1 MRDKISFLLCTLFI
15 SFSTFSQTYIT
26 NVTVLDVVKQKLVP
40 AQTVMIKDDII
51 TDIQS
56 SKKIKVP
63 TGATIIDGT
72 GKFLMPGLT
81 DAHVHFFQS
90 GGLYTRPDA
99 INLTKDK
106 PYEKEIEWV
115 HNNMEDFLR
124 RYLKCGITSV
134 IDVGDNYS
142 FLQQRD
148 SFENKNYAPSIYMTG
163 PLLTSYEPDA
173 FKNLKNDEPFILVK
187 TAEDGIK
194 GVQQELP
201 YHPDFI
207 KIWYI
212 VSQNKDSVEA
222 SARRFAPIA
231 KAIID
236 EAHKHNLKVA
246 VHATERITAQLA
258 VENGCDYLVHG
269 VEDEIVTDDFIKL
282 LKSKNVIDC
291 PTLIVEDGYFKT
303 FGQTMD
309 YSTYDLMNS
318 NPEQIGSIEDLKHLP
333 DTAMIGFYKKRLNSP
348 AFISK
353 WHHDDSVRM
362 VNLKKMID
370 GGVTIAAGTDAGNI
384 GTQHATSFYDELQA
398 MKESGLTN
406 WQIIQSATINGQKI
420 LNKENENGSIA
431 VGKKADLVLLSAN
444 PIDSLSNIT
453 KIDMVFKN
461 GHLINP
467 DTLITITPLSLVEQ
481 QLNAYNARSI
491 DAFLAPYAEDAE
503 LNQFPDR
510 LIGKGK
516 DAMRKAY
523 TAVFS
528 SAPNLHCEIKD
539 RVIHG
544 NTIIDHETITGIGK
558 TKVDGIS
565 IYQIENNKI
574 KKVYIIL

>member
-1 MRDKISFLLCTLFI
+1 MRYRISFLTFITLI

-26 NVTVLDVVKQKLVP
+26 NVTVLDVIKQKLVP
-40 AQTVMIKDDII
+40 AQTVMIKDNII
-51 TDIQS
+51 ANIQL
-56 SKKIKVP
+56 SKKIKIP
-63 TGATIIDGT
+63 ANATTIDGT

-99 INLTKDK
+99 IDLRKDK
-106 PYEKEIEWV
+106 PYDKEIEWV
-115 HNNMEDFLR
+115 HHNMEDFLR
-124 RYLKCGITSV
+124 RYLQCGITSV
-134 IDVGDNYS
+134 IDVGDTYS

-148 SFENKNYAPSIYMTG
+148 SFQNKNYAPSIYMTG
-163 PLLTSYEPDA
+163 PLLTSYEPDV
-173 FKNLKNDEPFILVK
+173 FKNLKNNEPFILVK
-187 TAEDGIK
+187 TPEDGIK
-194 GVQQELP
+194 GVQAELP
-201 YHPDFI
+201 FHPDFI

-212 VSQNKDSVEA
+212 VSQNKDSVEV

-236 EAHKHNLKVA
+236 EAHKQGLKVA

-258 VENGCDYLVHG
+258 VESGCDYLVHG
-269 VEDEIVTDDFIKL
+269 VEDEIVNDDFIKL

-303 FGQTMD
+303 LGQTMN

-318 NPEQIGSIEDLKHLP
+318 NPLQIGSIEDLKHLP
-333 DTAMIGFYKKRLNSP
+333 DTAMIGFYKMRLRMP
-348 AFISK
+348 AVINK

-384 GTQHATSFYDELQA
+384 GTQHATSLYDELQA
-398 MKESGLTN
+398 MKASGLTN
-406 WQIIQSATINGQKI
+406 WQVIQTATINGQKI
-420 LNKENENGSIA
+420 LSKESEYGSIA

-453 KIDMVFKN
+453 KIDLVVKS
-461 GHLINP
+461 GHVISP
-467 DTLITITPLSLVEQ
+467 DTLIKVTPLSLVEQ

-491 DAFLAPYAEDAE
+491 DAFLAAYADDAE
-503 LNQFPDR
+503 LYQFPDK

-523 TAVFS
+523 AAVFY
-528 SAPNLHCEIKD
+528 SAPNLHCEVKD
-539 RVIHG
+539 RIMHG
-544 NTIIDHETITGIGK
+544 NTIIDYETITGIGK
-558 TKVDGIS
+558 SKVDGVS
-565 IYQIENNKI
+565 IYQIENDQI
-574 KKVYIIL
+574 KKVYVIL

>member
-1 MRDKISFLLCTLFI
+1 MRNKFLLLFFTIIISFA
-15 SFSTFSQTYIT
+15 TFSQTYIT
-26 NVTVLDVVKQKLVP
+26 NVTVIDVVKQKLIP
-40 AQTVMIKDDII
+40 AQTVMIRDNII
-51 TDIQS
+51 TNIQP
-56 SKKIKVP
+56 SKKIRIP
-63 TGATIIDGT
+63 TDATTIDGT
-72 GKFLMPGLT
+72 GKFLMPSLT

-115 HNNMEDFLR
+115 HNNMEDLLR
-124 RYLKCGITSV
+124 RYLQCGITSV

-173 FKNLKNDEPFILVK
+173 FKNLKDNEPFILVK
-187 TAEDGIK
+187 TVEDGIK

-212 VSQNKDSVEA
+212 VSQNKDSVEV

-269 VEDEIVTDDFIKL
+269 VEDEIVKDDFIKL
-282 LKSKNVIDC
+282 LKSKKVIDC

-318 NPEQIGSIEDLKHLP
+318 NPEQAGSIEDLKHLP
-333 DTAMIGFYKKRLNSP
+333 DTAIIGFYKKRFRMPTVTN
-348 AFISK
+348 K

-384 GTQHATSFYDELQA
+384 GTQHATSFYAELQA
-398 MKESGLTN
+398 MKASGLTN
-406 WQIIQSATINGQKI
+406 WQIMLAATINGQKI
-420 LNKENENGSIA
+420 LNKENEYGSIA
-431 VGKKADLVLLSAN
+431 VGKKADLVLLNAN

-453 KIDMVFKN
+453 KIDIVIKN
-461 GHLINP
+461 GHVINP
-467 DTLITITPLSLVEQ
+467 DTLITITPLSLVQQ
-481 QLNAYNARSI
+481 QLNSYNARSI
-491 DAFLAPYAEDAE
+491 DAFVAPYADDAE
-503 LNQFPDR
+503 LYEFPDK

-523 TAVFS
+523 TTVFS
-528 SAPNLHCEIKD
+528 SAPDLHCKIKD
-539 RVIHG
+539 RITHG
-544 NTIIDHETITGIGK
+544 NTIIDYETITGIGK
-558 TKVDGIS
+558 SKVDGIS

>member
-1 MRDKISFLLCTLFI
+1 MKNRIVFPIFTIIISL
-15 SFSTFSQTYIT
+15 SSFSQTYIT
-26 NVTVLDVVKQKLVP
+26 NVTVLDVVKQKLIP
-40 AQTVMIKDDII
+40 AQTVMIKDSII
-51 TDIQS
+51 TNIQS
-56 SKKIKVP
+56 SKKIKIP
-63 TGATIIDGT
+63 ANAATIDGT

-99 INLTKDK
+99 INLKKDK
-106 PYEKEIEWV
+106 PYEKEIAWV
-115 HNNMEDFLR
+115 HDNMEDFLR
-124 RYLKCGITSV
+124 RYLQCGITSV
-134 IDVGDNYS
+134 IDVGSNYS

-173 FKNLKNDEPFILVK
+173 FKNLKDNEPFILVN
-187 TAEDGIK
+187 TVDDGIK

-212 VSQNKDSVEA
+212 VSQNKDSVEV

-269 VEDEIVTDDFIKL
+269 VEDELVSDDFVKL

-291 PTLIVEDGYFKT
+291 PTLIVEDGYYKT

-333 DTAMIGFYKKRLNSP
+333 DTTIIRLYKMRLRS
-348 AFISK
+348 ASFINK

-362 VNLKKMID
+362 ANLKKMID

-384 GTQHATSFYDELQA
+384 GTQHATSLYDELQA
-398 MKESGLTN
+398 MKASGLTN

-420 LNKENENGSIA
+420 LNKDKECGSVTI
-431 VGKKADLVLLSAN
+431 GKKADLVLLNAN
-444 PIDSLSNIT
+444 PIDSLPNIT
-453 KIDMVFKN
+453 KIDVVIKN
-461 GHLINP
+461 GHVINP
-467 DTLITITPLSLVEQ
+467 DTLIRTTPFTVSSTTIEWL
-481 QLNAYNARSI
+481 
-491 DAFLAPYAEDAE
+491 
-503 LNQFPDR
+503 
-510 LIGKGK
+510 
-516 DAMRKAY
+516 
-523 TAVFS
+523 
-528 SAPNLHCEIKD
+528 
-539 RVIHG
+539 
-544 NTIIDHETITGIGK
+544 
-558 TKVDGIS
+558 
-565 IYQIENNKI
+565 
-574 KKVYIIL
+574 